1 MITAAAAAKA
11 YHVEG
16 VFFLLHAPGVLQRRP
31 AIRPRDLLR
40 LCHVGEFIRQDTR
53 RPGAAPAQR
62 PTCFCQGHQ
71 KQMPY
76 QRGMKCGQ
84 LIHVTCV
91 SPARMAGFFAQVRG
105 KRTEKLERR
114 LHALPLCGPQP

>member
-62 PTCFCQGHQ
+62 PKYMLLPRT
-71 KQMPY
+71 PETNA
-76 QRGMKCGQ
+76 
-84 LIHVTCV
+84 I
-91 SPARMAGFFAQVRG
+91 SARDEVWTADPR
-105 KRTEKLERR
+105 
-114 LHALPLCGPQP
+114 HLCIPS